1 MAVLQSTF
9 NEDITAGYAGMDADG
24 ELENGV
30 SLILEGATACAFGR
44 PVYRGTADRG
54 ATLTVSANL
63 RGFARASKGLP
74 VTSTRA
80 EETYAP
86 GDVMSVKERGKI
98 WISSSTAA
106 ADGDQ
111 VYVVT
116 ASGLISNSATSATI
130 ATGWFYDDTIAAP
143 GIARIVRR

>member
-9 NEDITAGYAGMDADG
+9 GEDIVSGYAGMDADG
-24 ELENGV
+24 ELENAV

-130 ATGWFYDDTIAAP
+130 ATGWVYDDTIAAP

>member
-9 NEDITAGYAGMDADG
+9 GEDIVGGYAGMDADG
-24 ELENGV
+24 ELENAV
-30 SLILEGATACAFGR
+30 SFILEGATACAFGR